1 MHITVTF
8 RHMESSDALKQ
19 YAEEKTRRIEKY
31 LEEPIEV
38 HWVLSVEKIRHI
50 AEATVVAKNITINA
64 REETQDMYS
73 AIDLAID
80 KLEKQVRRHKEK
92 VKNHKHVE
100 SPRGG
105 FTPESTEPERTP
117 RVVKIENM
125 FVKPM
130 TLEEATLQM
139 EVTKRNFL
147 VYTDST
153 TSTIN
158 VLYRRED
165 GNFGLIETRT
175 K

>member
-1 MHITVTF
+1 MRITVTF
-8 RHMESSDALKQ
+8 RHMESSEPLKQ

-31 LEEPIEV
+31 LDEPIEV
-38 HWVLSVEKIRHI
+38 HWVLFVEKIRHI
-50 AEATVVAKNITINA
+50 AEATVVAKNISINA

-73 AIDLAID
+73 AIDLAMD

-92 VKNHKHVE
+92 IKNRKHTESVKVGYMPATTEVE
-100 SPRGG
+100 K
-105 FTPESTEPERTP
+105 TP

-125 FVKPM
+125 FAKPM

-139 EVTKRNFL
+139 ELSRRNFL
-147 VYTDST
+147 VYTDSS

-165 GNFGLIETRT
+165 GNLGLIETRT

>member
-1 MHITVTF
+1 MHVTVTF
-8 RHMESSDALKQ
+8 RHMESSEPLKQ

-31 LEEPIEV
+31 LDEPIEV
-38 HWVLSVEKIRHI
+38 HWVLFVEKIRHI
-50 AEATVVAKNITINA
+50 AEATVVAKNISINA

-73 AIDLAID
+73 AIDLAMD

-92 VKNHKHVE
+92 MKNRKHTESVKEAYIPATTEVE
-100 SPRGG
+100 K
-105 FTPESTEPERTP
+105 TP

-139 EVTKRNFL
+139 ELSKRNFL
-147 VYTDST
+147 VYTDSS

-165 GNFGLIETRT
+165 GNLGLIETRT

>member
-8 RHMESSDALKQ
+8 RHMESSEPLKQ

-50 AEATVVAKNITINA
+50 AEATVVAKNISINA

-92 VKNHKHVE
+92 VKNHKHTENVKE
-100 SPRGG
+100 AYI
-105 FTPESTEPERTP
+105 STATETEKTP

-125 FVKPM
+125 FAKPM

-139 EVTKRNFL
+139 EVSKRNFL
-147 VYTDST
+147 VYTDSA

>member
-8 RHMESSDALKQ
+8 RHMESSEPLKR
-19 YAEEKTRRIEKY
+19 YAEEKTKRIEKY

-38 HWVLSVEKIRHI
+38 HWVLSVEKIRHM
-50 AEATVVAKNITINA
+50 AEATVVAKNISINA

-80 KLEKQVRRHKEK
+80 KLEKQVKKHKEK
-92 VKNHKHVE
+92 VKNHKHTENVKTYMPAVTE
-100 SPRGG
+100 TEK
-105 FTPESTEPERTP
+105 TPK
-117 RVVKIENM
+117 VVKIENM

-139 EVTKRNFL
+139 ELSKRNFL